1 VIFRSRRL
9 ACSFCGRGEA
19 QVAKLVAGPR
29 VYICDRCAAIAM
41 QIMEAASGDPPRPS
55 APARGRTLL
64 GRILG
69 RFGRAAFARRRG
81 RIAYHAAR

>member
-1 VIFRSRRL
+1 MIFRTRRL

-41 QIMEAASGDPPRPS
+41 QIMNAASGDPPRPP
-55 APARGRTLL
+55 APVRSLPRRLL
-64 GRILG
+64 GL
-69 RFGRAAFARRRG
+69 FGRAGVRRRRG
-81 RIAYHAAR
+81 IEYQAAR